1 MTRENVFRSRRDLRA
16 PKGVYVIRQP
26 KQLAAIRSP
35 VRQEIIDVLAATG
48 IRTVA
53 EIASMLGRSTHSLYH
68 HVRVLERAGL
78 VLNMGIERRNRRD
91 EALYAT
97 PGRRMR
103 IHRDPGSPTIVRHMR
118 GLVAGMLRLTERDF
132 VRELAR
138 PDRTKIVPSMD
149 LSAGRM
155 KGRLTTAQLR
165 EVRRLMARLYDLLG
179 NHPEQTVGTMHAL
192 TMVIAPLPERASK
205 KAGGPKAGGP
215 RRSTSRPPNARITR
229 ARSTTIGPK
238 GAGT

>member
-1 MTRENVFRSRRDLRA
+1 MARANMSRSRRDLRA
-16 PKGVYVIRQP
+16 PKGVYVIREP
-26 KQLAAIRSP
+26 EQLAAIRSP
-35 VRQEIIDVLAATG
+35 VRQEIVDVLAATG

-78 VLNMGIERRNRRD
+78 ILNMGIERRNRRD
-91 EALYAT
+91 EVLYAT
-97 PGRRMR
+97 PGRRLR
-103 IHRDPGSPTIVRHMR
+103 IHRDPGSPTFRRNMR

-138 PDRTKIVPSMD
+138 RASTKVTSIN

-155 KGRLTTAQLR
+155 KGRLTAGQLR
-165 EVRRLMARLYDLLG
+165 EVLRLLGRLYDLLG
-179 NHPEQTVGTMHAL
+179 NHPEQTAGTMHAL
-192 TMVIAPLPERASK
+192 TMVIAPLAERASK
-205 KAGGPKAGGP
+205 KAGGP
-215 RRSTSRPPNARITR
+215 RRSTPGQRSARLTR
-229 ARSTTIGPK
+229 ARSTTVELK

>member
-1 MTRENVFRSRRDLRA
+1 MTRENMFRSRSRRDLQA
-16 PKGVYVIRQP
+16 PKGVYVIREP
-26 KQLAAIRSP
+26 EQLAAIRSP
-35 VRQEIIDVLAATG
+35 VRQEIVDVLAATG

-53 EIASMLGRSTHSLYH
+53 ELASMLGRSTHSLYH
-68 HVRVLERAGL
+68 HVRVLERVGL
-78 VLNMGIERRNRRD
+78 LLNMGIQRRNRRD

-103 IHRDPGSPTIVRHMR
+103 IHHDLGSPTFVRNMR

-132 VRELAR
+132 VRGLTR
-138 PDRTKIVPSMD
+138 RVPTKVVPSIR

-155 KGRLTTAQLR
+155 KGRLTTGQLR
-165 EVRRLMARLYDLLG
+165 EVRRLMGRLYDLLG
-179 NHPEQTVGTMHAL
+179 NHPQQTVGTLHAL

-205 KAGGPKAGGP
+205 TAGEA
-215 RRSTSRPPNARITR
+215 RRSTPGQRNTRNTR
-229 ARSTTIGPK
+229 ARSTTVNLK

>member
-1 MTRENVFRSRRDLRA
+1 MTRENMSRSRRDLRA
-16 PKGVYVIRQP
+16 PKGVYFIREP
-26 KQLAAIRSP
+26 AQLAAIRSP
-35 VRQEIIDVLAATG
+35 VRQEIVDMLAATG

-68 HVRVLERAGL
+68 HIRVLERVGL
-78 VLNMGIERRNRRD
+78 MLNMGIERRNRRD

-97 PGRRMR
+97 PGRRLR
-103 IHRDPGSPTIVRHMR
+103 IHRDPGSPTFRRNMR

-138 PDRTKIVPSMD
+138 RASLKGVPSFN

-155 KGRLTTAQLR
+155 KGRLTAGQLR
-165 EVRRLMARLYDLLG
+165 EVLRLMRRLYDLLG

-192 TMVIAPLPERASK
+192 TMVIAPLAEHASK
-205 KAGGPKAGGP
+205 KAGGP
-215 RRSTSRPPNARITR
+215 RRSTARPRNARIKR
-229 ARSTTIGPK
+229 ARSTTVEPK
-238 GAGT
+238 GEGT